1 MGDRRSHGILKV
13 ITACSEDDKTH
24 GLLRKLGTCVHIT
37 NWTIFP
43 KFLSR
48 ILRRRAA
55 ADATMFLPDVTVVL
69 EELMQLTLTV
79 AALKYIAGVLTNEV
93 NAMLPS
99 GRGNTTF

>member
-1 MGDRRSHGILKV
+1 MFTLPNRLFLKCYC
-13 ITACSEDDKTH
+13 T
-24 GLLRKLGTCVHIT
+24 L
-37 NWTIFP
+37 
-43 KFLSR
+43 LSR